1 MFVLKLF
8 GANIFSLEVDDLDN
22 LLRRINRFI
31 LIKDHKTLKYEV
43 KSLRQIIDELP
54 KESRYLVKLIK

>member
-43 KSLRQIIDELP
+43 KSLRQIID
-54 KESRYLVKLIK
+54 